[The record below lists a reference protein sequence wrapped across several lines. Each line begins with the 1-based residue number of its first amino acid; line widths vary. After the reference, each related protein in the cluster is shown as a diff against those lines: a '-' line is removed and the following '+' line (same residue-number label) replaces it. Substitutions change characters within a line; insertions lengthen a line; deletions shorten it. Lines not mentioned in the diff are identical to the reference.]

1 VTNNFSMANNQPRGD
16 TRLASGAQQRIP
28 TTMSGALRY
37 VDAAAVARGL
47 AAVKRHEAISLGM
60 PIVHGGGPI
69 APLRSPTQHFMRR
82 HGGDYATGARKEV
95 DNFGFSDDVI
105 MLSTHG
111 TTHVDALCHVF
122 CCGEM
127 FGGIPAT
134 EVSSFGA
141 RQLGA
146 ETLPPI
152 CTRAL
157 VVDVV
162 PADREWLA
170 AGEPISFRQIDSAIT
185 AAGLRCEPGDA
196 LLVRTGSLRAYRS
209 GEAHDR
215 SWPGLAADCEDWVI
229 ASKISIIGADN
240 MGVEVIPSTVKGFAT
255 PLHTGLM
262 FGQGVLFVELLDL
275 EAVAGRTFE
284 AMLTINPLRIVGG
297 TASPV
302 APMLVL

>member
-1 VTNNFSMANNQPRGD
+1 MAQIQHGGD
-16 TRLASGAQQRIP
+16 LPATGEARQYP
-28 TTMSGALRY
+28 TTSSGALRY
-37 VDAAAVARGL
+37 IDQRAVARGMR
-47 AAVKRHEAISLGM
+47 AVKQHEPISLGM

-82 HGGDYATGARKEV
+82 HGGDYASGARKEV
-95 DNFGFSDDVI
+95 GNFGFSDDVI

-122 CCGEM
+122 CCGHM

-141 RQLGA
+141 RHLGA

-157 VVDVV
+157 VVDAV
-162 PADREWLA
+162 PPGRGWLN
-170 AGEPISFRQIDSAIT
+170 AGEPISFRQLQGSIA
-185 AAGLRCEPGDA
+185 AAGLQCEPGDA
-196 LLVRTGSLRAYRS
+196 LLVRTGSLKAYRS

-215 SWPGLAADCEDWVI
+215 SWPGLDGDCEDWVKEQ
-229 ASKISIIGADN
+229 KISIIGADN
-240 MGVEVIPSTVKGFAT
+240 MGVEVIPSTVMGFAT

-262 FGQGVLFVELLDL
+262 FGQGVLFLELLDL

-297 TASPV
+297 TASPI